1 MEIYTSIER
10 IGSNLCERYLD
21 SDGNE
26 HSRKIKYEPTLFIH
40 CNEET
45 GYEDIYGRNCRPKM
59 FDTMGDASKYI
70 KETKQFNDV
79 LGMDDFIVTYISD
92 QYAKREFDMSRIR
105 IANIDIETP
114 SVEFPEAGLAPVPIT
129 SIGHYDNID
138 DTFYV
143 YGIPSNTEWSRES
156 SIVKPELLDKT
167 VYIRCANEKE
177 LLIKYL
183 QFWREKTPAIVTGWN
198 IESFDMP
205 YIANRYK
212 NVLGEKAMK
221 ALSPWGKVNI
231 TNTVNDYGQEICKV
245 NILGVSELDY
255 IQLYKKFTYTTRPS
269 YRLDYIGEVE
279 LGENKVE
286 FSQANYLEFY
296 EQDYQNFIDYQI
308 QDVNLVKRLDEKLQL
323 LLLTVSM
330 AYYAGINYQTVLGT
344 IKPWD
349 AIIFNSLKAQK
360 KVVPMMR
367 SHDGGRFM
375 GAFVKAPQ
383 VGYHRGIGSFDLT
396 SLYPKI
402 IGECNIS
409 PETIVGQID
418 YDGSLEDRIDKIVEM
433 SVKFPADEL
442 SNSANGMQYR
452 KDKLGVIPIEIDKV
466 FRQRKENK
474 NTSFEYKKEALRI
487 KAMIDEANTT
497 EGLEEVQS
505 AYDEAMHNHKVY
517 DVQQMARKI
526 LINSLYGAL
535 GNEYFRFYDLRNAEA
550 VTSYGQ
556 LAIKWVARDVN
567 IWLNTVCKSKDKD
580 YVIYG
585 DTDSIYV
592 NFDPLLE
599 QLGINKLDGDAY
611 TDKFAKVCEMVEKK
625 VIDPS
630 YEHLHKYMNTY
641 QRGMF
646 MDREVLARTGF
657 FLAKKRYALDVQD
670 NEGVREHKLKIMGIE
685 TQRSSTPPLCQ
696 KGLKE
701 AIRLILQQDQDQ
713 LQAYVKDYEQTF
725 KKAPYQEISFVSSAN
740 NLSKYSD
747 DKGNPGKGCPGH
759 VKGALYYNKLAAEHH
774 FDKINEGDKIA
785 VIFLTRNKHGIDRI
799 AYPSGG
805 KIPEAISYLIK
816 HIDYNRLYD
825 EKFIKP
831 LTTISE
837 AIKWDYKKTISLES
851 FFG

>member
-1 MEIYTSIER
+1 MSIYTSIER
-10 IGSNLCERYLD
+10 IGSNLCERYID
-21 SDGNE
+21 DDGKE
-26 HSRKIKYEPTLFIH
+26 HMRKVKYEPTLFIH
-40 CNEET
+40 CNDET
-45 GYEDIYGRNCRPKM
+45 GYSDIYGRNCRPKL
-59 FDTMGDASKYI
+59 FDSMGDASRYV
-70 KETKQFNDV
+70 KETKQFNEV
-79 LGMDDFIVTYISD
+79 LGMDDFVVTYISD
-92 QYAKREFDMSRIR
+92 QYKQREFDMKRIR

-114 SVEFPEAGLAPVPIT
+114 SVEFPEAVHAPVPIT
-129 SIGHYDNID
+129 SIGHYDNIED
-138 DTFYV
+138 KFFV
-143 YGIPSNTEWSRES
+143 YGIPSNAEWSRES

-183 QFWREKTPAIVTGWN
+183 QFWRENTPAIVTGWN

-212 NVLGEKAMK
+212 KIFGEKVMNS
-221 ALSPWGKVNI
+221 LSPWGKVNI

-245 NILGVSELDY
+245 NILGVAELDY
-255 IQLYKKFTYTTRPS
+255 IQLYKKFTYQTRPS

-286 FSQANYLEFY
+286 FAQANYLEFY

-323 LLLTVSM
+323 LLLTVSL

-349 AIIFNSLKAQK
+349 AIIFNSLKTQK

-367 SHDGGRFM
+367 SHEGGRFM

-383 VGYHRGIGSFDLT
+383 IGYHRGIGSFDLT
-396 SLYPKI
+396 SLYPSI
-402 IGECNIS
+402 IRECNIS
-409 PETIVGQID
+409 PETIVGQLD
-418 YDGSLEDRIDKIVEM
+418 YDGSLEDRIDKIVDYAV
-433 SVKFPADEL
+433 SFPADEL

-452 KDKLGVIPIEIDKV
+452 KDIRGVIPIEIEKV
-466 FRQRKENK
+466 FFQRKDNK
-474 NTSFEYKKEALRI
+474 NKSFEYQQLAIDIEKRI
-487 KAMIDEANTT
+487 KDGEDTEELRAELAEAKH
-497 EGLEEVQS
+497 Q
-505 AYDEAMHNHKVY
+505 AKIF

-550 VTSYGQ
+550 VTAYGQ
-556 LAIKWVARDVN
+556 LSIKWVARDVN
-567 IWLNTVCKSKDKD
+567 IWLNKMCKTTDKD

-599 QLGINKLDGDAY
+599 LLGINKLEGDAY
-611 TDKFAKVCEMVEKK
+611 TDKFSKVCETVEKK
-625 VIDPS
+625 VINPS
-630 YEHLHKYMNTY
+630 YDALHKYMNTY
-641 QRGMF
+641 ERQMF

-657 FLAKKRYALDVQD
+657 FIAKKRYALDVQD
-670 NEGVREHKLKIMGIE
+670 NEGIRKPKLKIMGIE

-701 AIRLILQQDQDQ
+701 SIRLILQDGQDS
-713 LQAYVKDYEQTF
+713 LQAYVKDYEVEF
-725 KKAPYQEISFVSSAN
+725 KKAPYQSISFVSSAN
-740 NLSKYSD
+740 NMAKYSD
-747 DKGNPGKGCPGH
+747 EKGNPGKGCPGH
-759 VKGALYYNKLAAEHH
+759 VKGALYYNRLAEEHG

-785 VIFLTRNKHGIDRI
+785 VVFLTRNKHGIDRI

-805 KIPEAISYLIK
+805 RLPDAITYLID
-816 HIDYNRLYD
+816 HVDYNRLYED
-825 EKFIKP
+825 KFIKP
-831 LTTISE
+831 LNAISE
-837 AIKWDYKKTISLES
+837 AIKWDYKKTITLES

>member
-1 MEIYTSIER
+1 MAIYTSIER

-21 SDGNE
+21 DDGFE
-26 HSRKIKYEPTLFIH
+26 HMRKVKYEPTLFIH

-45 GYEDIYGRNCRPKM
+45 GYNDIYGRNCRPKM
-59 FDTMGDASKYI
+59 FDTMGEASKYI
-70 KETKQFNDV
+70 KDTKQHHEV
-79 LGMDDFIVTYISD
+79 LGMDDFVVTYISD
-92 QYAKREFDMSRIR
+92 TYKERNFDINRIR

-114 SVEFPEAGLAPVPIT
+114 SVEFPEAAHAPVPIT

-138 DTFYV
+138 DKFYV
-143 YGIPSNTEWSRES
+143 YGIPSNEEWSRES
-156 SIVKPELLDKT
+156 SIVKPELLEKT
-167 VYIRCANEKE
+167 VYIRCATEKE
-177 LLIKYL
+177 LLVKYL

-205 YIANRYK
+205 YIVNRYK
-212 NVLGEKAMK
+212 NLFGEKVMNS
-221 ALSPWGKVNI
+221 LSPWGKVHI
-231 TNTVNDYGQEICKV
+231 STMTNDYGQEICKV
-245 NILGVSELDY
+245 NIVGVSELDY
-255 IQLYKKFTYTTRPS
+255 LQLYKKFTYVTRPS

-279 LGENKVE
+279 LDEKKVE
-286 FSQANYLEFY
+286 FTQANYLEFY

-323 LLLTVSM
+323 MLLTVSL

-349 AIIFNSLKAQK
+349 AIIFNSLKAEK
-360 KVVPMMR
+360 KVVPMMT
-367 SHDGGRFM
+367 SHEGGRFM

-396 SLYPKI
+396 SLYPSI
-402 IGECNIS
+402 IRECNIS
-409 PETIVGQID
+409 PETIVGQLD
-418 YDGSLEDRIDKIVEM
+418 YEGTLEDRIDKIVDM
-433 SVKFPADEL
+433 AITFPADDI

-452 KDKLGVIPIEIDKV
+452 KDVRGVIPIEIEKV
-466 FRQRKENK
+466 FFQRKANK
-474 NTSFEYKKEALRI
+474 KKAFEYEQQAIDIKKKMDEEGETPELREAYEHA
-487 KAMIDEANTT
+487 KHEA
-497 EGLEEVQS
+497 
-505 AYDEAMHNHKVY
+505 KIY

-550 VTSYGQ
+550 VTAYGQ

-567 IWLNTVCKSKDKD
+567 IWLNKVCKTTDKD

-599 QLGINKLDGDAY
+599 LTGVNKLEGDEY
-611 TDKFAKVCEMVEKK
+611 TDKFSKVCETVETK
-625 VIDPS
+625 VINPS
-630 YEHLHKYMNTY
+630 YEALHKYMNTY
-641 QRGMF
+641 ERQMF

-657 FLAKKRYALDVQD
+657 FIAKKRYALDVQD
-670 NEGVREHKLKIMGIE
+670 NEGIRKPKLKIMGIE

-701 AIRLILQQDQDQ
+701 AIRLILQEGEEK
-713 LQAYVKDYEQTF
+713 LQEFVKEYEKEF
-725 KKAPYQEISFVSSAN
+725 KVAPYQEVSFVSSAN
-740 NLSKYSD
+740 NMNKYSD
-747 DKGNPGKGCPGH
+747 EQGNPGKGCPGH
-759 VKGALYYNKLAAEHH
+759 VKGALYYNKLAAQHG

-785 VIFLTRNKHGIDRI
+785 VVFLTRNKHGIDRI

-805 KIPEAISYLIK
+805 KLPESISYLID
-816 HIDYNRLYD
+816 HVDYNRLYED
-825 EKFIKP
+825 KFIKP
-831 LTTISE
+831 LTAISE
-837 AIKWDYKKTISLES
+837 AIKFDYKKTITLES

>member
-1 MEIYTSIER
+1 MAIYTSVER
-10 IGSNLCERYLD
+10 IGSKLCERYVD
-21 SDGNE
+21 DDGKE
-26 HSRKIKYEPTLFIH
+26 HMRKVPYTPTLFMH

-45 GYEDIYGRNCRPKM
+45 GYTDIYGRNCRPKL
-59 FDTMGDASKYI
+59 FDTMGDASLYM
-70 KETKQFNDV
+70 KETKQYHDV
-79 LGMDDFIVTYISD
+79 LGMDDFVVSYISD
-92 QYAKREFDMSRIR
+92 VYKDRNFDMKQIR

-114 SVEFPEAGLAPVPIT
+114 SVEFPEAKDAPVPIT

-138 DTFYV
+138 DIFYV
-143 YGIPSNTEWSRES
+143 YGIPSNCEWSRTAS
-156 SIVKPELLDKT
+156 NVKPELLEKT
-167 VYIRCANEKE
+167 VYIRCETEKE

-205 YIANRYK
+205 YIVNRYK
-212 NVLGEKAMK
+212 NLFGEKVMNS
-221 ALSPWGKVNI
+221 LSPWGKVHI
-231 TNTVNDYGQEICKV
+231 SNTVNDYGQEICKV
-245 NILGVSELDY
+245 NIVGVSELDY
-255 IQLYKKFTYTTRPS
+255 IQLYKKFTYITRPS

-286 FSQANYLEFY
+286 FSQANYLDFY
-296 EQDYQNFIDYQI
+296 NEDYQTFIDYQI

-323 LLLTVSM
+323 LMLTVTM

-349 AIIFNSLKAQK
+349 AIIFNSLKLQK
-360 KVVPMMR
+360 KVVPMMQ
-367 SHDGGRFM
+367 SHEGGRFM

-383 VGYHRGIGSFDLT
+383 VGYHRGIGSFDFT

-409 PETIVGQID
+409 PETIVDQLD
-418 YDGSLEDRIDKIVEM
+418 YNGTLEDRIDKIVDYAVSFE
-433 SVKFPADEL
+433 ADEL

-452 KDKLGVIPIEIDKV
+452 KDALGVIPIEIDKV
-466 FRQRKENK
+466 FNQRKANK
-474 NTSFEYKKEALRI
+474 KKSFEYKKQALDLQHAIERGEREDDG
-487 KAMIDEANTT
+487 AAQAEFDE
-497 EGLEEVQS
+497 LMHQS
-505 AYDEAMHNHKVY
+505 KVY

-535 GNEYFRFYDLRNAEA
+535 GNQYFRFYDLRNAEA
-550 VTSYGQ
+550 VTAYGQ

-567 IWLNTVCKSKDKD
+567 IWLNKACKSTDVD

-599 QLGINKLDGDAY
+599 KLGINKLEGDKY
-611 TDKFAKVCEMVEKK
+611 TDNFSKVCETVEAK
-625 VIDPS
+625 VINPS
-630 YEHLHKYMNTY
+630 CISLHEYMNTY

-670 NEGVREHKLKIMGIE
+670 NEGIREGKLKIMGIE
-685 TQRSSTPPLCQ
+685 TQRSSTPPLAQ

-701 AIRLILQQDQDQ
+701 SIRLILQKGQDE
-713 LQAYVKDYEQTF
+713 LQTYVKGYETEF
-725 KKAPYQEISFVSSAN
+725 KRAPYQEISFVSSAN
-740 NLSKYSD
+740 NLKKYSD
-747 DKGNPGKGCPGH
+747 AKGNPGKGCPGH
-759 VKGALYYNKLAAEHH
+759 VKGALYYNKLAEQHG

-785 VIFLTRNKHGIDRI
+785 VVFLTRNKHDIDRI

-805 KIPEAISYLIK
+805 KLPDSISYLLE

-831 LTTISE
+831 LSGISD
-837 AIKWDYKKTISLES
+837 AIKWDYKKTFTLES

>member
-1 MEIYTSIER
+1 MFYTSIER
-10 IGSNLCERYLD
+10 IGSNLCERYID
-21 SDGNE
+21 DDGLE
-26 HSRKIKYEPTLFIH
+26 HARKVKYEPTLFIH

-45 GYEDIYGRNCRPKM
+45 GYKDIYGRHCRPKL

-70 KETKQFNDV
+70 KETKQFNEV
-79 LGMDDFIVTYISD
+79 LGMDDFVVTYISD
-92 QYAKREFDMSRIR
+92 QYKTREFDMNRIR

-114 SVEFPEAGLAPVPIT
+114 SVEFPEAAHAPVPIT

-138 DTFYV
+138 DKFYV

-156 SIVKPELLDKT
+156 SIVKPELLEKT
-167 VYIRCANEKE
+167 VYIRCATEKE
-177 LLIKYL
+177 LLVKYL

-205 YIANRYK
+205 YIVNRYK
-212 NVLGEKAMK
+212 KVLGEKAMR

-255 IQLYKKFTYTTRPS
+255 LQLYKKFTYTTRPS

-279 LGENKVE
+279 LKENKVE
-286 FSQANYLEFY
+286 FEQANYLEFY

-323 LLLTVSM
+323 MLLTISL

-349 AIIFNSLKAQK
+349 AIIFNSLKAEK

-367 SHDGGRFM
+367 SHEGGRFM

-383 VGYHRGIGSFDLT
+383 IGYHRGIGSFDLT
-396 SLYPKI
+396 SLYPSI
-402 IGECNIS
+402 IRECNIS
-409 PETIVGQID
+409 PETIVGQLD
-418 YDGSLEDRIDKIVEM
+418 YNGTLEDRIDKIVDYAV
-433 SVKFPADEL
+433 SFPADNL

-452 KDKLGVIPIEIDKV
+452 KDVRGVIPVEIEKV
-466 FRQRKENK
+466 FFQRKANK
-474 NTSFEYKKEALRI
+474 KKSFEFEQLAMDIQKK
-487 KAMIDEANTT
+487 IDE
-497 EGLEEVQS
+497 EGGDDALISEL
-505 AYDEAMHNHKVY
+505 AEAKHQAKIY

-550 VTSYGQ
+550 VTAYGQ
-556 LAIKWVARDVN
+556 LSIKWVARDVN
-567 IWLNTVCKSKDKD
+567 IWLNKMCKTTDKD

-599 QLGINKLDGDAY
+599 ILGINKLEGDAY
-611 TDKFAKVCEMVEKK
+611 TDKFSKVCETVEAK
-625 VIDPS
+625 VINPS
-630 YEHLHKYMNTY
+630 YDALHKYMNTY
-641 QRGMF
+641 ERQMF

-657 FLAKKRYALDVQD
+657 FIAKKRYALDVQD
-670 NEGVREHKLKIMGIE
+670 NEGIRKPKLKIMGIE
-685 TQRSSTPPLCQ
+685 TQRSSTPPLAQ

-701 AIRLILQQDQDQ
+701 SIRLILQDGQDA
-713 LQAYVKDYEQTF
+713 LQAYVKTYETEF

-740 NLSKYSD
+740 NMAKYSD
-747 DKGNPGKGCPGH
+747 TKGNPGKGCPGH
-759 VKGALYYNKLAAEHH
+759 VKGALYYNKLAEEHG

-785 VIFLTRNKHGIDRI
+785 VVFLTRNKHGIDRI

-805 KIPEAISYLIK
+805 RLPDALEYLTA

-825 EKFIKP
+825 DKFVKP
-831 LTTISE
+831 LNAISE
-837 AIKWDYKKTISLES
+837 AIKWDYKKTITLES